1 MNYHSMSLVELK
13 QVAKTR
19 HIKQYYIMRRHEL
32 IHLLSMKTLPE
43 EMKIEKMTIIELRNI
58 AKARGYRG
66 FWTMHRDQLV
76 SLLFPGYCNNRQTP
90 ADKYQQYQCDTY
102 KHNHPQ
108 QHNTK
113 EVWIKDI

>member
-1 MNYHSMSLVELK
+1 MNYHTMSLVELK

-58 AKARGYRG
+58 AKERGYRG
-66 FWTMHRDQLV
+66 FWTLHRDQLV
-76 SLLFPGYCNNRQTP
+76 SILFPNYSDNRQTP
-90 ADKYQQYQCDTY
+90 ADKYQKY
-102 KHNHPQ
+102 KCHADEHDDPQ
-108 QHNTK
+108 QHDT
-113 EVWIKDI
+113 KDIRIKNV